1 MASLQAGT
9 AFMSVPE
16 GGDYLPAAFSWY
28 TGRSLSGDTAEGALP
43 AVSAIPDTLQVQS
56 REEQPQEHPETP
68 PGSGSDPVSDPSG
81 IALPAVNAIPDT
93 LQVQSREEQPQEHP
107 EIPPGSGSDPVS
119 DPSGIALPGLIAIP
133 ESLPVTDSV
142 KINVPSDQESIW
154 DRIDSR
160 NREIQSAKT
169 ETPVMPGQDPAPV
182 PRVIVPEKTSERSY
196 DTDTLFLAPGKDI
209 IFSREHIFPDILT
222 TASET
227 EAGTIVFIESGN
239 PAAGNSSVAYRT
251 YLEAEAS
258 DYDPLQYSTS
268 WIPGLVILSLL
279 LLAWIKLAYVQ
290 FLTPVLISTFNY
302 KEALK
307 LYISKNAPAQNAL
320 VILHLIFAL
329 NSGLF
334 LLFIARHFHLNVP
347 DIRPA
352 FLFLIASASIVLLFG
367 LKNAMLRITGFLFDS
382 PKLFAEYSH
391 NISLYNKILGI
402 LLMPLIV
409 GLLYADIVI
418 HNTLI
423 YTGLTM
429 IVAFYLLQLIRG
441 MEIIARKGFSVFY
454 LILYLCAFE
463 IIPIFMLY
471 RLFDTFL
478 L

>member
-1 MASLQAGT
+1 MLDRNHASIMASLQEGT
-9 AFMSVPE
+9 AFVSMPE
-16 GGDYLPAAFSWY
+16 GEGYLPDTFSLS
-28 TGRSLSGDTAEGALP
+28 TGSLLSGDPAEVTLP
-43 AVSAIPDTLQVQS
+43 AVSAIPDTLQGQS
-56 REEQPQEHPETP
+56 RKEYKEEQPEEHTETP
-68 PGSGSDPVSDPSG
+68 SGSVSDSVSDPAEG
-81 IALPAVNAIPDT
+81 TLPAVGAIPD
-93 LQVQSREEQPQEHP
+93 
-107 EIPPGSGSDPVS
+107 
-119 DPSGIALPGLIAIP
+119 
-133 ESLPVTDSV
+133 SLPVADSL
-142 KINVPSDQESIW
+142 KINVPADQESIW
-154 DRIDSR
+154 DLIDR
-160 NREIQSAKT
+160 RDREIQATKT
-169 ETPVMPGQDPAPV
+169 ETPVITMQEPAPV
-182 PRVIVPEKTSERSY
+182 PKVIVPEKTSDRSY
-196 DTDTLFLAPGKDI
+196 DADTLFLAPGKDI
-209 IFSREHIFPDILT
+209 IFSGEHIFPDMLT

-227 EAGTIVFIESGN
+227 EAGTIVFIEAGN
-239 PAAGNSSVAYRT
+239 PAAINSSDAYRT

-258 DYDPLQYSTS
+258 GNTVDHMQYSTS

-279 LLAWIKLAYVQ
+279 LLAWIKLTYVQ

-307 LYISKNAPAQNAL
+307 LYISKNTPSQNAF

-329 NSGLF
+329 NGGLF
-334 LLFIARHFHLNVP
+334 LLFIARHFHLNMP

-352 FLFLIASASIVLLFG
+352 FLFLIASAFIVLLFG
-367 LKNAMLRITGFLFDS
+367 LKNAVLRITGYLFDS

-391 NISLYNKILGI
+391 NISLYNKILGV

-409 GLLYADIVI
+409 GLLYADTVI

-441 MEIIARKGFSVFY
+441 LEIIARKGFSVFY